1 MPGETHLAAVVVL
14 ARGFRGGG
22 VEVGVL
28 EDDEGALAAE
38 LGGERDQVPCCGD
51 PDQTPRLG

>member
-1 MPGETHLAAVVVL
+1 MPGEAHLAAVVVL
-14 ARGFRGGG
+14 ARRFRGCG

-28 EDDEGALAAE
+28 EDDEGPLAAE
-38 LGGERDQVPCCGD
+38 LGGERDQVLCCGD